1 MLPKVSLGVPSYG
14 GVEGVWSAQFT
25 QMVAALTKTVDVCE
39 VIDVSTMTAD
49 HARNLIADS
58 FLKSSAEWLMWVDSD
73 TLVPAGAVE
82 RMLSHGKT
90 MVSGLYYGK
99 NPPHPPIAYTKYNG
113 AYRPIDQD
121 IRWEKG
127 EIIHVDTA
135 GMGCCLT
142 HRSVYEDIKNAFV
155 PLQVPGGG
163 IVTVHK
169 SDIMGDIE
177 TASGPRSDEMD
188 GKVYKGQ
195 LRLRLRTPDLA
206 NLRFPFFMIDHLRT
220 EDIYFFELAERVGHK
235 LYLDTSIECGHL
247 RPIPYTG
254 ADYRNERGH

>member
-1 MLPKVSLGVPSYG
+1 MLPKVSIGVPSYG
-14 GVEGVWSAQFT
+14 GVEGTWAAQLS
-25 QMVAALTKTVDVCE
+25 QMLAVLAKNVELRE

-49 HARNLIADS
+49 HARNLIVDE
-58 FLKSSAEWLMWVDSD
+58 FLKTDSEWLMWIDSD

-82 RMLSHGKT
+82 RLLAHGKT

-113 AYRPIDQD
+113 AFRPLDQST
-121 IRWEKG
+121 RWEKG
-127 EIIHVDTA
+127 EIIPVDSA

-142 HRSVYEDIKNAFV
+142 HRSVFEDIINNFT
-155 PLQVPGGG
+155 PLQLPGGG
-163 IVTVHK
+163 VYLAHNN
-169 SDIMGDIE
+169 DILGGIE
-177 TASGPRSDEMD
+177 TTDGPHSHEHD

-195 LRLRLRTPDLA
+195 LRLRVRKPSLA

-235 LYLDTSIECGHL
+235 LFLDTSIECGHL
-247 RPIPYTG
+247 RAVPFTG
-254 ADYRNERGH
+254 ADYRAERGH